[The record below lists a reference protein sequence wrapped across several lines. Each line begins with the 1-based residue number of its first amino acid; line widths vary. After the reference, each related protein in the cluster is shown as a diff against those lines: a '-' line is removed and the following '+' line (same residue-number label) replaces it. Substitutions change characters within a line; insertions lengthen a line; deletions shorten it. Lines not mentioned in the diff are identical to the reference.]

1 VVGHQRRIR
10 LVDIAPPGETEVRE
24 DGGGGQA
31 GGGAART
38 SQPGGSLQTNWI
50 AIQIFETFPL
60 TICFARIP
68 L

>member
-1 VVGHQRRIR
+1 VVGHQRRIC

-38 SQPGGSLQTNWI
+38 SQPGVLCKKKFGSRSKYLKH
-50 AIQIFETFPL
+50 
-60 TICFARIP
+60 IP
-68 L
+68 SLDSDQ